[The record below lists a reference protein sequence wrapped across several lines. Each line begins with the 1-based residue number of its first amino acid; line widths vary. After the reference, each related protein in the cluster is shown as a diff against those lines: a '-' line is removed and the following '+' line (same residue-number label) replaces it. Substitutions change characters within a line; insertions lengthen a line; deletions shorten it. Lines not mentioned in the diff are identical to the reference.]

1 LVVVQF
7 LLALAVAGVTSSGDG
22 AATLDNYPELKLALS
37 QSQRQIR
44 SVDGSFSG
52 SQPGQYAFGLAPSGR
67 LTVGD
72 LSIRTI
78 AFGNGSEA
86 IATARPS
93 SALGKDELGYSK
105 LTFSRPGISEWYV
118 NEAEGLHHWFQVD
131 KKVGEGNLWVKLATS
146 GAKGAQVSENKIDFA
161 TSQGNLSYAGLKV
174 WDATGKQLPA
184 SMQLRGSELVI
195 GIEDAEAKY
204 PVTIDPTWTEEAILS
219 ASDKSQG
226 ANFGYSVSV
235 SGDTAIVG
243 ATGADPGAVSN
254 AGAAYVFTRSGSTW
268 SQQAILSASDKS
280 AGAQF
285 GYSVSVSGDTAIVSA
300 STATSG
306 GLTYAGQA
314 YVFTRSGSNWS
325 QQAILSASDKSA
337 NANFGYSVS
346 VSGDTVVV
354 GATGADP
361 GAVSNAGA
369 AYVFTR
375 SGSTWSQQAILSAS
389 DKSQY
394 AYFGESLSVSGDTAV
409 IGASSASSG
418 GVQYAGQAY
427 VFTRSGSNWSQQAI
441 LSASDKSI
449 EAYFGNSV
457 SVSGDTAIVGAYY
470 ASSGGVEYAGQAY
483 VFTRN
488 GSTWS
493 QQAILS
499 ASDKATYSYFGYSV
513 SVSGDTAVIGAI
525 NADPGAVTSA
535 GAAYVFTRSG
545 STWSEQAIL
554 SASDKSASA
563 YFGWSVSM
571 SGDTAIVGAVYADP
585 GAVRNAGQAYVYRAP
600 FSPIQASVSF
610 GSASVTG
617 GKSTTGTVTL
627 ASAPSANTVV
637 TLSSDNAA
645 LSVPASVTI
654 AAGSTTATFTA
665 TSSPVASDTL
675 VSVTASGTGITS
687 GTGQL
692 TVRSPRVGGLTF
704 SAEAVKQGQSATGT
718 VTLQAAAPAGGM
730 LVTFING
737 NSNALDCPATVTV
750 PAGETRATFTVTGK
764 PVGVATRV
772 KVTGTPSFNNEKFA
786 TVTVHPSGLDA
797 VSVSDF
803 VLGSIG
809 QGTVTLSSAAPAGGA
824 VVSLSAS
831 SSKLSIPATVTV
843 PAGATTA
850 SFSVGGTGVVQ
861 NATVRATYQG
871 MSQTDTVSVSSN
883 SIATV
888 TTSAE
893 TVAVGARA
901 TITVTLSAAASQ
913 DLPIAISL
921 QKASVASAPAQLV
934 IPAGSTSGTFEVTGL
949 TQGVTNVYVRL
960 LSQGIKSVKITVTN
974 P

>member
-1 LVVVQF
+1 V
-7 LLALAVAGVTSSGDG
+7 
-22 AATLDNYPELKLALS
+22 
-37 QSQRQIR
+37 
-44 SVDGSFSG
+44 
-52 SQPGQYAFGLAPSGR
+52 
-67 LTVGD
+67 
-72 LSIRTI
+72 
-78 AFGNGSEA
+78 
-86 IATARPS
+86 
-93 SALGKDELGYSK
+93 LGKDELGYSK

-131 KKVGEGNLWVKLATS
+131 KKVGDGNLWVKLATS
-146 GAKGAQVSENKIDFA
+146 GANGAQVSENKIDFA

-219 ASDKSQG
+219 ASDKSQN
-226 ANFGYSVSV
+226 AFFGFSVSL

-243 ATGADPGAVSN
+243 AVDADPGAVSN

-280 AGAQF
+280 ANAYF
-285 GYSVSVSGDTAIVSA
+285 GTSVSVSGDTAVIGA
-300 STATSG
+300 
-306 GLTYAGQA
+306 
-314 YVFTRSGSNWS
+314 RS
-325 QQAILSASDKSA
+325 
-337 NANFGYSVS
+337 
-346 VSGDTVVV
+346 
-354 GATGADP
+354 ADP
-361 GAVSNAGA
+361 GADPDAGA

-389 DKSQY
+389 DKSGWAQ
-394 AYFGESLSVSGDTAV
+394 FG
-409 IGASSASSG
+409 
-418 GVQYAGQAY
+418 
-427 VFTRSGSNWSQQAI
+427 R
-441 LSASDKSI
+441 
-449 EAYFGNSV
+449 SV
-457 SVSGDTAIVGAYY
+457 SVSGDTVVVGAP
-470 ASSGGVEYAGQAY
+470 AANSGGLFWAGQAY

-499 ASDKATYSYFGYSV
+499 ASDKSDDAWFGSSVSVSGDTAIVGAQYAHSGGLIYAGQAYVFTRSGSTWSQRQILSASNKSFDAYFGYSV
-513 SVSGDTAVIGAI
+513 SVSGDTVVVGA
-525 NADPGAVTSA
+525 PSA
-535 GAAYVFTRSG
+535 NSGGVLYAGQAYVFTRNG

-554 SASDKSASA
+554 SASDKSDGANFGYSVSVSGDTALVGANRANSGAVTNAGAAYVFTRSGSTWTQQQILSASNKSASA
-563 YFGWSVSM
+563 YFGFSVSV
-571 SGDTAIVGAVYADP
+571 SGDTAIVGAIYADP
-585 GAVRNAGQAYVYRAP
+585 GAVSNAGQAYVYRAP
-600 FSPIQASVSF
+600 SAPIQASVSF

-617 GKSTTGTVTL
+617 GKSMTGTVTL

-637 TLSSDNAA
+637 TLSSNNAA

-665 TSSPVASDTL
+665 TSSAVASDTL
-675 VSVTASGTGITS
+675 VSVTASGSGITS

-692 TVRSPRVGGLTF
+692 TVRSPRIGGLTF

-730 LVTFING
+730 LVSFING

-803 VLGSIG
+803 VLGFTG

-831 SSKLSIPATVTV
+831 SSKLSVPATVTV

-850 SFSVGGTGVVQ
+850 SFSVGSTGVVQ

-921 QKASVASAPAQLV
+921 QKAGVVSAPVQMV
-934 IPAGSTSGTFEVTGL
+934 IPAGSISRTFEVTGL

-960 LSQGIKSVKITVTN
+960 LSQGLKSAKITVTN

>member
-1 LVVVQF
+1 M
-7 LLALAVAGVTSSGDG
+7 TSSGGG

-72 LSIRTI
+72 LSIRTV
-78 AFGNGSEA
+78 AYGNGSEA

-219 ASDKSQG
+219 ASDKS
-226 ANFGYSVSV
+226 ANAQFGFRVSV

-243 ATGADPGAVSN
+243 A
-254 AGAAYVFTRSGSTW
+254 
-268 SQQAILSASDKS
+268 
-280 AGAQF
+280 
-285 GYSVSVSGDTAIVSA
+285 
-300 STATSG
+300 
-306 GLTYAGQA
+306 
-314 YVFTRSGSNWS
+314 
-325 QQAILSASDKSA
+325 
-337 NANFGYSVS
+337 NF
-346 VSGDTVVV
+346 
-354 GATGADP
+354 
-361 GAVSNAGA
+361 
-369 AYVFTR
+369 
-375 SGSTWSQQAILSAS
+375 
-389 DKSQY
+389 
-394 AYFGESLSVSGDTAV
+394 
-409 IGASSASSG
+409 
-418 GVQYAGQAY
+418 
-427 VFTRSGSNWSQQAI
+427 
-441 LSASDKSI
+441 
-449 EAYFGNSV
+449 
-457 SVSGDTAIVGAYY
+457 
-470 ASSGGVEYAGQAY
+470 
-483 VFTRN
+483 
-488 GSTWS
+488 
-493 QQAILS
+493 
-499 ASDKATYSYFGYSV
+499 
-513 SVSGDTAVIGAI
+513 
-525 NADPGAVTSA
+525 ADPGAVTDA

-554 SASDKSASA
+554 SASDKSAVSNFGFSVSVSGDTAVVGARDADPGAVNNAGAAYVFTRSGSTWSEQAILSA
-563 YFGWSVSM
+563 SDKSANASFGYSVSVSGDTAVIGASQADPGAVNGAGAAYVFTRSGSTWSEQAILSASDKSGSANFGWSVSLSGDTALVGAVNADPGAVSNAGAAYVFTRSGGTWSEQAILSASDKSASAGFGYSVSL
-571 SGDTAIVGAVYADP
+571 SGDTAIVGAINADP
-585 GAVRNAGQAYVYRAP
+585 GAVSNAGAAYVFTRSGSTWSEQAILSASDKSTSAVFSQALSISGNTAIVAANGATSDGLALAGRAYVFTRSGSTWTQQQILTASDQTAGAQFGRSVSIDAETVVIGAIHADPGALTSAGQAYVYRSY
-600 FSPIQASVSF
+600 FQSSVTF
-610 GSASVTG
+610 GAAGVTG
-617 GKSTTGTVTL
+617 GKSMTGTVTL

-772 KVTGTPSFNNEKFA
+772 KVTGTPSFSNERFA
-786 TVTVHPSGLDA
+786 TITVHPSGLDA

-824 VVSLSAS
+824 VVSLTAI
-831 SSKLSIPATVTV
+831 SSKLSVPATVTV

-850 SFSVGGTGVVQ
+850 SFSVGCTGVVE
-861 NATVRATYQG
+861 NATVRANYLG
-871 MSQTDTVSVSSN
+871 MVRTDTVSVSSN

-888 TTSAE
+888 TTSTE

-934 IPAGSTSGTFEVTGL
+934 IPAGSSSGTFEVTGL
-949 TQGVTNVYVRL
+949 APGATSVYVRL
-960 LSQGIKSVKITVTN
+960 LSQGVKSVKITVTN